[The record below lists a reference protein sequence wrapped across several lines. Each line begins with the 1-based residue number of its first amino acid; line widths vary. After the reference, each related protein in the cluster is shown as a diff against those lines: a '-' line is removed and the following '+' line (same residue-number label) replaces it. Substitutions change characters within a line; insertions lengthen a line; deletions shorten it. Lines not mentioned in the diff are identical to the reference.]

1 MAGRGGKNF
10 TEELL
15 VMELKALSRSG
26 GFKKKKKASRDGE
39 EFVLPESVIKRLFSK
54 Y

>member
-26 GFKKKKKASRDGE
+26 GFKKKKKGE
-39 EFVLPESVIKRLFSK
+39 SGW
-54 Y
+54 